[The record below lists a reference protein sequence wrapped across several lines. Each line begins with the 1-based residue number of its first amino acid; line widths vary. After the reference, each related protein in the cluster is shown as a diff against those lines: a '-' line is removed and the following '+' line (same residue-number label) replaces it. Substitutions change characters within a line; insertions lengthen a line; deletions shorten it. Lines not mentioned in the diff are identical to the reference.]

1 MAGVLLGFLMA
12 AHLCLLMSGKR
23 AATVEGL
30 RSLWEAYKSGWD
42 FQEAFLQRGG
52 EERLGLPPAALPGP
66 LPQRGP
72 GNTPL
77 HPHIL

>member
-30 RSLWEAYKSGWD
+30 CSLWEAYKSGWD

-77 HPHIL
+77 PPHIL

>member
-30 RSLWEAYKSGWD
+30 CSLWEAYKSGWD
-42 FQEAFLQRGG
+42 FQEAFLQRGR

-77 HPHIL
+77 PPHIL